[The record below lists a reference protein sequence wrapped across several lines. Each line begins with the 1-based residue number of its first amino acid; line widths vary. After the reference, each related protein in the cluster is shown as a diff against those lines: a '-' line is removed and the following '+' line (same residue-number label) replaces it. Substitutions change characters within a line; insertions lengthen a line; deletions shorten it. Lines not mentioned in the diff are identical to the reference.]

1 MYPLR
6 YICHRG
12 IKNMKKL
19 LEILFIMTC
28 CICSLQGVQA
38 TQRKSHK
45 AHQGARGH
53 HSNSISAHHANVRH
67 HTGSRHHM
75 ASHHVY
81 HHYMVVDP
89 ANFQTEN
96 NIVEDPD
103 TLGHLY
109 FSKVFNIPVDT
120 SADIRLYHLV
130 ENWIGAPYRLG
141 GDSHWGIDCSR
152 FAGKVY
158 SSVYNIPLG
167 SNCREIFQQVH
178 PLERN
183 ELKEG
188 DLVFFKIRSH
198 SISHMG
204 IYLGGN
210 KFVHS
215 STSKGVRISSLDDPY
230 FTRYFYSGG
239 RLNYLSTA
247 SVNGK

>member
-1 MYPLR
+1 MR
-6 YICHRG
+6 
-12 IKNMKKL
+12 KL
-19 LEILFIMTC
+19 LAILFISAC
-28 CICSLQGVQA
+28 YFYGVQDAQA

-45 AHQGARGH
+45 AHHGASGRHSGGNHHSSAGH
-53 HSNSISAHHANVRH
+53 HRSSGKHHYAAHA
-67 HTGSRHHM
+67 
-75 ASHHVY
+75 VY
-81 HHYMVVDP
+81 HHYLAVDP

-109 FSKVFNIPVDT
+109 FSSVFNIPVDT
-120 SADIRLYHLV
+120 AADIRLYHLV

-152 FAGKVY
+152 FAGKIY
-158 SSVYNIPLG
+158 NAVYNIPLG
-167 SNCREIFQQVH
+167 SNCREIFQQVQ
-178 PLERN
+178 PLGRS

-188 DLVFFKIRSH
+188 DLVFFKIHSR

-215 STSKGVRISSLDDPY
+215 STSKGVMISNIDDAY
-230 FTRYFYSGG
+230 FSRYFYSGG

-247 SVNGK
+247 SVNTK